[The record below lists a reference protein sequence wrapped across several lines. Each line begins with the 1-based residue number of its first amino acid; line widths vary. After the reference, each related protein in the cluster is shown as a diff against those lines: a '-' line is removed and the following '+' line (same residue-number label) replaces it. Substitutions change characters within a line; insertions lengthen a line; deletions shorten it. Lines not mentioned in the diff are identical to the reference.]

1 MKLLLGV
8 VFIILTSLIPIILFK
23 VTINGVL
30 SFVDSFFSKSM
41 IGTFDR
47 ASSSFRKKQKN
58 QSIIAWLL
66 AISLFFLV
74 IVTLPQAPMEETDY
88 KSIGIA
94 RIRSAGLAAL
104 RSHYLD
110 SLLYDQPF
118 DASIVYAACAET
130 PTIKKDNREY
140 GVRCTLLPDDNTIR
154 LSLQIDEQEAEAYLW
169 VIPRNK
175 SKMPKK
181 EEPELPPIPPLWI
194 ENGH

>member
-8 VFIILTSLIPIILFK
+8 VFILLTSLIPIFLFK
-23 VTINGVL
+23 VTINGAL

-47 ASSSFRKKQKN
+47 ASSSFRKKRKN
-58 QSIIAWLL
+58 QSIFSWLL
-66 AISLFFLV
+66 AIGLFFLV

-94 RIRSAGLAAL
+94 RIQSAGLAAL
-104 RSHYLD
+104 RNQYLD

-130 PTIKKDNREY
+130 PVIKKNNREY
-140 GVRCTLLPDDNTIR
+140 SVRCTLLPNDTIR
-154 LSLQIDEQEAEAYLW
+154 LSLQIDEQEADAKLW

-175 SKMPKK
+175 SKMPKQ